1 MSPTSIGLRVIERL
15 HFNGNK
21 YEFFART
28 KFAGCLREEGG
39 CLHRAQGREGDGD
52 GARREGQERR
62 GSERGREKINGER
75 DGKEGEEEE
84 CKEERQ
90 GGGERWEHEVH
101 SRAHIWVLW

>member
-39 CLHRAQGREGDGD
+39 CLDNAEG
-52 GARREGQERR
+52 EKEKEMGQEGRA
-62 GSERGREKINGER
+62 ER
-75 DGKEGEEEE
+75 EGEER
-84 CKEERQ
+84 EREGERG
-90 GGGERWEHEVH
+90 GGGEY
-101 SRAHIWVLW
+101 